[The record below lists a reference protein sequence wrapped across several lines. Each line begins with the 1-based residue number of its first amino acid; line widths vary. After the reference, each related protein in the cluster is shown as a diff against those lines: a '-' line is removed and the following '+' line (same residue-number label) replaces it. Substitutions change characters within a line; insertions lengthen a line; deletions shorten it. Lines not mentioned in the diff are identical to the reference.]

1 MTKEELISVCQEIV
15 DRLSKKI
22 EEPPVEYQFYN
33 SFTHD
38 YNVRSIPGLLKIPYV
53 DLATALIYPA
63 TDSDNLNQVSEATQS
78 FKSVLEDLS
87 YKDLHHM
94 NELFMSFIKAGDGH
108 ILDRLFRYPN
118 ALEARGKLL
127 KLLRGHSDEAV
138 SKENYDIVSSTFDK
152 LLLKNGQ
159 PGWDILKLVRY
170 YRNLSDSMRN
180 IIAIICILKETKEKN
195 LDYTTKEYY
204 EEYQTKDV
212 LRICEAINMT
222 KKMLDDDFKKYK
234 SKVSHEISIYKRF
247 LRDIDSAFKKDE
259 IINYEAIVHDID
271 DEELKCEFLKLVY
284 EHNKK
289 EYDKVEALNDN
300 LTRNSIANYL
310 IVLKNNN
317 IKKDEVDL
325 EKLMKNSCEDLDK
338 MLKIL
343 NAIIGD
349 KKTVLKIVEFS
360 NIENVNYFK
369 ELKSRGILS
378 TGAFMKY
385 PFIFDSDSE
394 YRKTLDKNIE
404 VLNNYEVDFSLFNK
418 FSDVLIENN
427 NLEDNMFLLETYGLL
442 DNLNDTKKMRFLMRT
457 DLVDVLD
464 KVIELGY
471 EDFLNDGLDLL
482 NEKNWDRIYVLK
494 SMGLKPETKEEL
506 LKYLRDDKFFVSDD
520 KLGSYIE
527 NATTLC
533 GDLCLSYD
541 ADIEKIVKDNNKS
554 DNSLSFDGVII
565 SKNRV
570 ARNLVSKNFD
580 VNDFFK
586 AIITDSIL
594 SMDEIETI
602 KSSLKNKV
610 YKIGE

>member
-1 MTKEELISVCQEIV
+1 MTKEELIQVCQEIV
-15 DRLSKKI
+15 DRLSEKI

-33 SFTHD
+33 SFVHD

-53 DLATALIYPA
+53 DIATALIYPA

-87 YKDLHHM
+87 YKDLNHM

-127 KLLRGHSDEAV
+127 KLLRSHSDKAV

-152 LLLKNGQ
+152 LLLKNGHS
-159 PGWDILKLVRY
+159 GWDVLKLVRY

-204 EEYQTKDV
+204 EEYQTRDV

-284 EHNKK
+284 EHNTK
-289 EYDKVEALNDN
+289 EYDKVETLNEN
-300 LTRNSIANYL
+300 LTRNSFVNYL
-310 IVLKNNN
+310 SVLRANN

-325 EKLMKNSCEDLDK
+325 EKLMKNSCEDLDR

-343 NAIIGD
+343 NAIISD
-349 KKTVLKIVEFS
+349 RKTVLRIVEFS
-360 NIENVNYFK
+360 DIENVTYFK
-369 ELKSRGILS
+369 ELKSKGVLS
-378 TGAFMKY
+378 SGAFMKY
-385 PFIFDSDSE
+385 PLIFDPNSE

-404 VLNNYEVDFSLFNK
+404 VLNNYDIDFSLFNK
-418 FSDVLIENN
+418 FSDVLIENK
-427 NLEDNMFLLETYGLL
+427 NLEDNMFLLETYGLVN
-442 DNLNDTKKMRFLMRT
+442 NLSNTKKMRFLMRT
-457 DLVDVLD
+457 DLVEVMD
-464 KVIELGY
+464 KIIELGY
-471 EDFLNDGLDLL
+471 EDYLDEGLDLL
-482 NEKNWDRIYVLK
+482 NEGNWDRVYVLK
-494 SMGLKPETKEEL
+494 SMGLKPENRSEL
-506 LKYLRDDKFFVSDD
+506 LKYLRDDKFFVSDSQ
-520 KLGSYIE
+520 LSSYIE
-527 NATTLC
+527 NATSLC
-533 GDLCLSYD
+533 NDLCISYD
-541 ADIEKIVKDNNKS
+541 TDIGRIVEDNNKS
-554 DNSLSFDGVII
+554 NNSLSFDGVII

-570 ARNLVSKNFD
+570 ARNLTTKDFD
-580 VNDFFK
+580 INDFFT
-586 AIITDSIL
+586 AIIKDSIL
-594 SMDEIETI
+594 SIDEIETI
-602 KSSLKNKV
+602 KRSLKNKE
-610 YKIGE
+610 YRIEK